1 MSPMRAAVFALIS
14 LVLLAGCSAGRG
26 PEPENGAT
34 GGTTGP
40 RSGERELVVEKIDEG
55 QQGPEGP
62 RVVVAGSAGGLE
74 EATGV
79 EVPSRGGGIYV
90 CALAGERPTGGYRVG
105 VSSGEGGSVRVT
117 LREPGQGDIVTQ
129 AITTPYAVAVV
140 RGEGATVEGLRFVNG
155 AGEELDWPVRRA

>member
-1 MSPMRAAVFALIS
+1 MRAVVLAVIY

-26 PEPENGAT
+26 PENGAT
-34 GGTTGP
+34 GETTGP
-40 RSGERELVVEKIDEG
+40 ESGERGVSVEKISEG
-55 QQGPEGP
+55 QRGSGGP
-62 RVVVAGSAGGLE
+62 RVVVAGSAGELE
-74 EATGV
+74 RATGV
-79 EVPSRGGGIYV
+79 EAPDRGAGIYV

-140 RGEGATVEGLRFVNG
+140 RGEGTTAESLRFVN
-155 AGEELDWPVRRA
+155 AGGGELGWPVRRA